1 MTENQQEALHIRLK
15 LFMDSTGLNNS
26 QFADKLGVPR
36 PSLSQII
43 TGRNKKVS
51 DLLLTQVHNA
61 FPNLNMLWLMFG
73 EGEMLTSANVGV
85 AEGIR
90 NENVDSTED
99 SGYFVFENNE
109 FPDIPTGD
117 EKANSPAVT
126 QDVGKNRREIG
137 GISPKLTLLTADIER
152 LSDDISKKIN
162 REISDK
168 IEKKPR
174 RVVKITVFYDDNSY
188 ECFIP
193 GSE

>member
-109 FPDIPTGD
+109 FPDNPTGD
-117 EKANSPAVT
+117 EKANSPTVT
-126 QDVGKNRREIG
+126 QEVGKNRQEIG

>member
-1 MTENQQEALHIRLK
+1 MAENQQEALHIRLK

-73 EGEMLTSANVGV
+73 EGEMLTSANAGV
-85 AEGIR
+85 AEGIIS
-90 NENVDSTED
+90 ENVDSTEE

-109 FPDIPTGD
+109 FPDNTTGD
-117 EKANSPAVT
+117 EKANFPTVT
-126 QDVGKNRREIG
+126 QAVGKNRQEIG

-152 LSDDISKKIN
+152 LSDDITKKIN